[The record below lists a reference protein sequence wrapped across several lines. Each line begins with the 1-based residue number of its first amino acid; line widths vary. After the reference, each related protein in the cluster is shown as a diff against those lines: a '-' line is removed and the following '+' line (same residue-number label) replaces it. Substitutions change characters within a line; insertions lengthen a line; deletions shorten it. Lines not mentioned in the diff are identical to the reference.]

1 MRSRARATVVLPVL
15 GVAAGSGLVVTGA
28 VVGVISVLDA
38 AFTVVSSLPGLV
50 LGALVIARRPDSPAG
65 PALLGLVSAPVLTYG
80 LETWGATAGS
90 VDPWIGAAAVARVG
104 VGIWVLNLA
113 GFVLLCLTFPDGPL
127 PGRTWQVMPWL
138 WLGAAL
144 VVVVAVSPSSQDP
157 RSGSPTVLVAGA
169 LALFLATVMGAL
181 GALVIRY
188 RRGDDLVRRQLRW
201 LLLGAATVPVLL
213 VAGWMAEAVGASTEV
228 AYTGFVLAMV
238 VLVPVSVTVAILRHD
253 LLDVD
258 RLLGETAAWLLTSL
272 VSAGVFALVVL
283 AVSQLGRGAVGPT
296 VGVTTAAFATALLLL
311 PLHRRLH
318 ALAARLFDRDRTVTV
333 DTVRRFVCQVRDGE
347 AEPEQ
352 VEAVLGRALGDDQ
365 LRVLLA
371 APGTGEHVD
380 LRGRP
385 AAPAVS
391 GTAIPLTVRD
401 AEVAVLVLG
410 RSSRRSVRLAREL
423 AGEAR
428 LPIEVSRLR
437 LELRGALM
445 DAQDS
450 RARLVEAAAGERR
463 RLERDLHDGA
473 QQRIL
478 AVGMRLRSAQGRLQP
493 DDPTYADL
501 DAAVAGLEAT
511 VAELRRIAHGI
522 RPSGLDD
529 GLAAAVRSLVADS
542 PVPVDVSVPDVPMSD
557 AVASTAY
564 YVIAEALAN
573 ALKHAR
579 ACAVRVTV
587 TPRDGRLS
595 VEVSDDGRG
604 GAQAAFGLS
613 ALQDRV
619 NAHGGRVEVVSP
631 VGGGTS
637 IRAVL

>member
-1 MRSRARATVVLPVL
+1 MTSRVRATVVLPVV
-15 GVAAGSGLVVTGA
+15 GIAAGTVLVVTGA
-28 VVGVISVLDA
+28 VVGVISVGDA
-38 AFTVVSSLPGLV
+38 AFTVVSSLPGLALGGLV
-50 LGALVIARRPDSPAG
+50 LARRPDSPAG
-65 PALLGLVSAPVLTYG
+65 PALLGLIGAPVLTYG
-80 LETWGATAGS
+80 LETWAATAGGA
-90 VDPWIGAAAVARVG
+90 DPWVGAAAVARVG

-127 PGRTWQVMPWL
+127 PGRTWRVVPWL
-138 WLGAAL
+138 WLGAAVL
-144 VVVVAVSPSSQDP
+144 VVLAVSPSPDDP
-157 RSGSPTVLVAGA
+157 RSESPPGLLVAVA
-169 LALFLATVMGAL
+169 LVLFLATLVCAL
-181 GALVIRY
+181 GALVVRY

-213 VAGWMAEAVGASTEV
+213 AAGWVAEAAGASTEV

-258 RLLGETAAWLLTSL
+258 RLLGATAAWLLTSL
-272 VSAGVFALVVL
+272 VSAGVFAVVVL
-283 AVSQLGRGAVGPT
+283 AASQLGRVSPT
-296 VGVTTAAFATALLLL
+296 IGVTTAAFLAALLLL
-311 PLHRRLH
+311 PLHRRTH
-318 ALAARLFDRDRTVTV
+318 ALAAGLFDRERTVTV
-333 DTVRRFVCQVRDGE
+333 AAVRRFVRQVRDGK

-352 VEAVLGRALGDDQ
+352 VEAVLRHALGDDQ

-371 APGTGEHVD
+371 VPGTGEHVD

-385 AAPAVS
+385 TAPPES
-391 GTAIPLTVRD
+391 GSAIPLTVRD

-410 RSSRRSVRLAREL
+410 RTSRRSVRLAGEL
-423 AGEAR
+423 ACEAR

-445 DAQDS
+445 AVQDS

-511 VAELRRIAHGI
+511 VSELRRIAHGI

-573 ALKHAR
+573 AFKHAR
-579 ACAVRVTV
+579 ACAIRVTV
-587 TPRDGRLS
+587 APRDGRLA
-595 VEVSDDGRG
+595 VEVSDNGRG